1 MDVTYSKALAVIE
14 DINRLFLSLE
24 EDNSKSSVQK
34 EGMKNESTIIAEIS
48 ASLATLQKHHKD
60 LTFLMGREMMGT
72 KKDIAKGFSFFLL
85 FFDSSIYHLLTSYFL
100 IQKSC

>member
-14 DINRLFLSLE
+14 EINRLFLSLE

-72 KKDIAKGFSFFLL
+72 KKDIAKGFSFFFSFIYISLINIL
-85 FFDSSIYHLLTSYFL
+85 FLF
-100 IQKSC
+100 